1 MTSFEYI
8 STLLSIIIG
17 LGITHLF
24 VGISRLINNPRK
36 LKIYWIHLLWTLFI
50 FLYLISFW
58 WFEFKFN
65 TIQDWTFQLYLFIIL
80 YAVLLFFLCVINMPF
95 HFPDN
100 FKENFYSS
108 RKWFFTVLLII
119 HIIDIFDT
127 ILKGSDNIASLGI
140 GYIIHIL
147 IYIILTIVAIFA
159 RKEIV
164 HGIIVIVFNIYIIW
178 YLLAELS
185 TLSS

>member
-36 LKIYWIHLLWTLFI
+36 IKIYWIHLLWTLFI
-50 FLYLISFW
+50 FIYMISFW
-58 WFEFKFN
+58 WFEYKFN

-95 HFPDN
+95 HLPDN
-100 FKENFYSS
+100 FKEYFYSS
-108 RKWFFTVLLII
+108 RRWFFIVLLIV
-119 HIIDIFDT
+119 HVIDIFDT
-127 ILKGSDNIASLGI
+127 MFKGSDYMASMGI
-140 GYIIHIL
+140 NYVFNTL
-147 IYIILTIVAIFA
+147 TFIILTIVAIFA

-164 HGIIVIVFNIYIIW
+164 QGIIVIVLNIYLIW
-178 YLLAELS
+178 YLLAEIS